1 MIKIINSIKQ
11 EKGAALLLSII
22 SILSVS
28 LIIGLGLSS
37 LSFNSLISAQNKI
50 KSIESY
56 YAAEAGIEDSLLRL
70 KNGMQ
75 FSSPNSLVVEDGS
88 AVVEASD
95 LIGGSQTITSQGNVD
110 NRIRKL
116 AVTYSITSDEVNF
129 FYGAQVGEGGIVMG
143 NNSKIEGN
151 VFSNGSISG
160 GGEITNI
167 VTVANNGNKI
177 EDITVGEDAYVY
189 SCSNAN
195 IEGTLYSVS
204 GGTIE
209 NCDYDDIEILD
220 NEIEPKDMPIS
231 EEQIN
236 EWKDDSILGGTISGD
251 YTITESESLGP
262 IKITGDLSIGI
273 SAALN
278 ITGIIYVQGN
288 VTINNNAIIQLD
300 SNFGSLSGMII
311 SDGKIKINNNVNVQG
326 SGEQGSFLMMLST
339 NSSTDLNDP
348 AIDLYNNAEGAIFYA
363 SNGVIYLHNNMNIRE
378 ATAYKLA
385 MDNGAIIS
393 YDVGLENINFSS
405 GPGGSWQIENWE
417 EIE

>member
-75 FSSPNSLVVEDGS
+75 FSSPNSLTVEDGS